1 VFRSYTHL
9 VAPEAGDP
17 PTDGSANNH
26 GTSPQTKRDFGW
38 WLTTIGTVF
47 VPVLALVLA
56 IISLAY
62 QNQATQQANRTAQ
75 QANQI
80 AQSALKTAQSALT
93 LANRTDAASVSF
105 SGVPHAPTQFTIDNR
120 ENNPINAV
128 YIQPAASRGSL
139 DPLGSIT
146 GCRGFTITLPGAAAP
161 VMYFKDANGQS
172 WEEQVNGVAEPAAD
186 LASFFE
192 LIPSSAISSKPP
204 AEGPPQLLSGC

>member
-1 VFRSYTHL
+1 
-9 VAPEAGDP
+9 VAPEAG
-17 PTDGSANNH
+17 
-26 GTSPQTKRDFGW
+26 GTPENAPADSNVTSSQSQRDFGW

-47 VPVLALVLA
+47 VPVLALALA
-56 IISLAY
+56 IISVVF
-62 QNQATQQANRTAQ
+62 QDQATQQANRTAQ

-128 YIQPAASRGSL
+128 YIQPAASRDSL
-139 DPLGSIT
+139 DFLGSIT

-186 LASFFE
+186 LSSF
-192 LIPSSAISSKPP
+192 LDIIPSSAISNHPL

>member
-1 VFRSYTHL
+1 M
-9 VAPEAGDP
+9 APEAAP
-17 PTDGSANNH
+17 ENAPANSNV
-26 GTSPQTKRDFGW
+26 TSPRPERGFGW

-56 IISLAY
+56 IMSLVF

-105 SGVPHAPTQFTIDNR
+105 SAVPHAPTQFTIDNR
-120 ENNPINAV
+120 EDNPINAV
-128 YIQPAASRGSL
+128 YIQPAASRDSL
-139 DPLGSIT
+139 DSLGSIT
-146 GCRGFTITLPGAAAP
+146 GCRGFTITLPAAAAP

-172 WEEQVNGVAEPAAD
+172 WEEPVNGAAEPSAD
-186 LASFFE
+186 LSTF
-192 LIPSSAISSKPP
+192 LDLLPSSAISGQHP